1 MSFSNAQDVVQFAQF
16 LDNDDDALAG
26 LRAGKSQLNELCIFE
41 SI

>member
-1 MSFSNAQDVVQFAQF
+1 MSFSNAQDVIQFAQF

-26 LRAGKSQLNELCIFE
+26 LGAGKSQSNKLFIFE